1 MPTSRRAPYLDIR
14 SEPLG
19 WLGSLSL
26 ARFARLVRSAA
37 FAATSTK
44 LALRTAERTS
54 VVRLGL
60 GTTIAVMCL
69 AAVSAQLP
77 GEVPTT
83 VALYAGVGEEL
94 ITFGV
99 DVERATLTRQLS
111 LRLPGF
117 VQEAWASP
125 GGAFLY
131 VAWSNGGSSY
141 TGSGVE
147 PRGDQHGITA
157 FRVDASG
164 ALRQQGASASLR
176 SRPIHITGDGP
187 GRYLLV
193 AYNDPSGVSVH
204 AIDSDGSVGAEV
216 PQSASLDAGVY
227 AHQVRV
233 LPSNR
238 AVVVVTRGNEPTA
251 SSREDPGALKVFR
264 YDAGKLSDEISIAP
278 QNGLGFR
285 SRHLDFHPTRPWVF
299 LTLEAQ
305 NRLQVYRRTDD
316 GLDPTS
322 LFSVSTLSDGGG
334 VKPGQTTS
342 TVHVHPGGQF
352 VYVGNRGAPTGGLNE
367 IAVFRINEATGEPSL
382 IQNVDTR
389 GFTPRT
395 FVLDPSGRL
404 LVVGNQSSVS
414 VPEGGSMKLVPA
426 NLAVFRVAS
435 NGMLTFAQRYD
446 VAVARKPLWWMG
458 MVAPR

>member
-1 MPTSRRAPYLDIR
+1 M
-14 SEPLG
+14 
-19 WLGSLSL
+19 
-26 ARFARLVRSAA
+26 
-37 FAATSTK
+37 
-44 LALRTAERTS
+44 
-54 VVRLGL
+54 
-60 GTTIAVMCL
+60 
-69 AAVSAQLP
+69 
-77 GEVPTT
+77 
-83 VALYAGVGEEL
+83 
-94 ITFGV
+94 
-99 DVERATLTRQLS
+99 
-111 LRLPGF
+111 LPGF

-125 GGAFLY
+125 DGAFLY

-157 FRVDASG
+157 FRVGASG
-164 ALRQQGASASLR
+164 APRQQGPPASLR

-204 AIDSDGSVGAEV
+204 AINADGSVGTEV
-216 PQSASLDAGVY
+216 PQRDSLDAGVY

-278 QNGLGFR
+278 PNGLGFR
-285 SRHLDFHPTRPWVF
+285 ARHLDFHPTHPWVF
-299 LTLEAQ
+299 LTIEAQ
-305 NRLQVYRRTDD
+305 NRLQVYRRSDV
-316 GLDPTS
+316 GLEPTPA
-322 LFSVSTLSDGGG
+322 FSASTLSDGGG
-334 VKPGQTTS
+334 VRPGQTAS

-352 VYVGNRGAPTGGLNE
+352 VYVGNRGAPTGGRNE
-367 IAVFRINEATGEPSL
+367 IAVFRINGTTGEPSL
-382 IQNVDTR
+382 IQNVDTQ

-395 FVLDPSGRL
+395 FALDPSGRV
-404 LVVGNQSSVS
+404 LVVGNQNSVS
-414 VPEGGSMKLVPA
+414 VSEGGSTKLVPA

-435 NGMLTFAQRYD
+435 NGTLTFVQRYD

-458 MVAPR
+458 IVGAR